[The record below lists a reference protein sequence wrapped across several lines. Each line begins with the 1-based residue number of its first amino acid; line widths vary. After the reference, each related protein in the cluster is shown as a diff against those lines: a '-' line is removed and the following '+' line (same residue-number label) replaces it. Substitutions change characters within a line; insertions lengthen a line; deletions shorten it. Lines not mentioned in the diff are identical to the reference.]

1 MRHIGRIAVIAASAA
16 ALGLLSA
23 AAQATPGSRVT
34 GTVVAQGITP
44 DHVKVGNDGPTE
56 LVIRQITI
64 QPGGSTGWHYHS
76 GTLLAIVHKGTL
88 TRTDAHCQSV
98 SYPAGQSL
106 VEPSGPREVHIGRN
120 LGAEPVELYVTYVDP
135 ASSPLSMDAPDPG
148 CKL

>member
-1 MRHIGRIAVIAASAA
+1 MRHIGRAAVITVSAA

-23 AAQATPGSRVT
+23 AAQATPGSKVT
-34 GTVVAQGITP
+34 GTVLAQGSTP
-44 DHVKVGNDGPTE
+44 DHVKVGTDGPTE
-56 LVIRQITI
+56 FVIRQITI
-64 QPGGSTGWHYHS
+64 QPGGSTGWHYHP

-88 TRTDAHCQSV
+88 TRTDAHCRSV

-106 VEPSGPREVHIGRN
+106 VEPSGSREVHIGRN
-120 LGAEPVELYVTYVDP
+120 LGGEPVEVYVTYVDP